1 MESNCNTISV
11 LHTTLICIV
20 LLFSTGLI
28 IDNKKY
34 MHKILQSMQ
43 KNVNLNLYNTNK
55 HTNNLYS
62 CDSTEY
68 NHYDQDQNTDSNNN
82 IQDCYV
88 SDECISECEGKG
100 EGKGE
105 NVTTLI
111 TRDSSSDDW
120 FIAE

>member
-100 EGKGE
+100 E